1 MAITIAEYTRIEK
14 NIRIITE
21 CRSMFPDRSFNFEIS
36 LINNVERPE
45 SEIKV
50 SKNIRVYT

>member
-1 MAITIAEYTRIEK
+1 MVITSAEYTRIEK
-14 NIRIITE
+14 NIRVITE
-21 CRSMFPDRSFNFEIS
+21 WRRMFPALSFNFVIS

-50 SKNIRVYT
+50 RRKIRVYT